1 MHHLLLLLAAAG
13 LLAGA
18 MNAIAGGGSFVTF
31 PAMVFAG
38 LPPVIANA
46 SSTVALFPG
55 TLASTWAYRRELAGT
70 GDIRLRWM
78 LPVSIAGG
86 LCGALLLLFTP
97 AHLFDLVI
105 PWLLLLATLTFAF
118 GARAGA
124 ALRRVVRIG
133 PATLLAVQF
142 VISLYGGYFGGA
154 VGLMMLAAWGLLT
167 ASVNVKAMAP
177 GAHAA
182 GQCGERRGGAAVHR
196 LGRGALAGDAGV
208 AGRRGRRRLRR
219 RARGA
224 PVAAGAGARRRAA
237 ADRDDHGGVLPAGVL
252 TDAPVVRLPPPRH
265 CEARNDEAIPRAAR
279 SRTGLVRRRRML
291 RPAALLA
298 MTGMA
303 PNDMLV

>member
-1 MHHLLLLLAAAG
+1 MHHPLLLLAVAG

-70 GDIRLRWM
+70 VDIRLRWM
-78 LPVSIAGG
+78 LPASIAGG

-97 AHLFDLVI
+97 EHLFDIVI
-105 PWLLLLATLTFAF
+105 PWLLLLATLTFAC
-118 GARAGA
+118 GAQAGA

-133 PATLLAVQF
+133 PATLLVVQF

-177 GAHAA
+177 ARTLLVSAA
-182 GQCGERRGGAAVHR
+182 NGAAVLLFICSGVVR
-196 LGRGALAGDAGV
+196 WPETLALLAGAV
-208 AGRRGRRRLRR
+208 AGGYGGAHV
-219 RARGA
+219 AR
-224 PVAAGAGARRRAA
+224 
-237 ADRDDHGGVLPAGVL
+237 
-252 TDAPVVRLPPPRH
+252 RLPPV
-265 CEARNDEAIPRAAR
+265 
-279 SRTGLVRRRRML
+279 LVRAIVLLLTATITAVFYRR
-291 RPAALLA
+291 AF
-298 MTGMA
+298 
-303 PNDMLV
+303 